1 MTQKIEMYG
10 GKGTMSALAKNQ
22 YGEACGVSDYSAE
35 TGGSGPVW
43 ASAVD
48 VYESENEIVI
58 DAQLPGI
65 KKEELQI
72 RLENNVLTIKGT
84 RQPEADETRKA
95 LRVERSYG
103 AFHRTFK
110 VPGNVDQNGI
120 KSEFSLGVLKVH
132 LPKRQ
137 EEKPR
142 QIEIAVN

>member
-1 MTQKIEMYG
+1 
-10 GKGTMSALAKNQ
+10 MSALATNQ
-22 YGEACGVSDYSAE
+22 HGKVCGTPDYSAE

-48 VYESENEIVI
+48 VYETENEFVI

-72 RLENNVLTIKGT
+72 QLENNLLTIKGV
-84 RQPEADETRKA
+84 RRPETDENVKA
-95 LRVERSYG
+95 LRIERSYG
-103 AFHRTFK
+103 AFNRSFK
-110 VPGNVDQNGI
+110 VPGNVDQNSI
-120 KSEFSLGVLKVH
+120 KSEFSQGTLKVH
-132 LPKRQ
+132 LPKRE

>member
-1 MTQKIEMYG
+1 MNG
-10 GKGTMSALAKNQ
+10 GKGIMSALAPNQ
-22 YGEACGVSDYSAE
+22 YGKVCGTRDYSAE

-48 VYESENEIVI
+48 VYETENEIVI

-72 RLENNVLTIKGT
+72 QLQNNLLTIKGT
-84 RQPEADETRKA
+84 RHLETDENRKV

-103 AFHRTFK
+103 SFDRSFK

-120 KSEFSLGVLKVH
+120 KSEFSQGVLRVH
-132 LPKRQ
+132 LPKRE

-142 QIEIAVN
+142 QIEINVN